1 LALKS
6 AINIKKWENIMM
18 RKVGFLA
25 AAIALAA
32 FAGAPSDSFAKAK
45 KPKAEQS
52 EQAKTPPDFQTGSR
66 GYRAKKKTSAVQQDQ
81 AKTPDFQ
88 TGSRGYRHHK
98 AKAPAAQ

>member
-1 LALKS
+1 
-6 AINIKKWENIMM
+6 MM
-18 RKVGFLA
+18 RKVGFIV

-66 GYRAKKKTSAVQQDQ
+66 GYR
-81 AKTPDFQ
+81 
-88 TGSRGYRHHK
+88 HHK

>member
-1 LALKS
+1 
-6 AINIKKWENIMM
+6 MM
-18 RKVGFLA
+18 RKVGFLV

-66 GYRAKKKTSAVQQDQ
+66 GYRAKKKTTAVQQDQ
-81 AKTPDFQ
+81 AKTPPDFQ

>member
-1 LALKS
+1 
-6 AINIKKWENIMM
+6 MM
-18 RKVGFLA
+18 RKVGFLV

-52 EQAKTPPDFQTGSR
+52 EQAKTPPDFQTGTR
-66 GYRAKKKTSAVQQDQ
+66 GYRAKKKTTAVQQDQ
-81 AKTPDFQ
+81 ANVPDRQ
-88 TGSRGYRHHK
+88 TGSRGYRGHK